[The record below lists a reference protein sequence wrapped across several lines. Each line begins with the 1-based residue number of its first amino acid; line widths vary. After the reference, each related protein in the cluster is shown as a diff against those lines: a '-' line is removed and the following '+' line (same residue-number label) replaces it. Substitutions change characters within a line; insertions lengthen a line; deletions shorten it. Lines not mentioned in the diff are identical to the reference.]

1 LAAAGGVPAPAAAT
15 GPRVDLLDAAAADRL
30 RDALERLDWLSI
42 ALPAVAALLLIGTI
56 WAGPGKLRWL
66 RRLGFGLALS
76 MVVLLLTLLLGAQV
90 ATGRVGDPLA
100 AEIVRAL
107 LDALLWWPVLLAAA
121 LVAIGLAVAV
131 LAGLLGWLV
140 AGRRARARA

>member
-1 LAAAGGVPAPAAAT
+1 
-15 GPRVDLLDAAAADRL
+15 
-30 RDALERLDWLSI
+30 
-42 ALPAVAALLLIGTI
+42 
-56 WAGPGKLRWL
+56 
-66 RRLGFGLALS
+66 

-121 LVAIGLAVAV
+121 LVAIGLVVAV